1 VSKKILVAYDGSRG
15 SEKTIDVAASLAGG
29 NGSEVWLLCAYS
41 YENVPPAFRS
51 FAEAEGVN
59 DPAEHLY
66 YRYLVDHVMTPARE
80 RLKKAGVAKVEVA
93 LQQGDPA
100 EHLYYRYLVD
110 HVMTPARERLKKA
123 GVAKV
128 EVALQQG
135 DAAEVIVDFAK
146 EKVVDTIVI
155 GSRGLSDLEGLV
167 FGSVSH
173 KVNHNAPCTCVT
185 VR

>member
-1 VSKKILVAYDGSRG
+1 MSKKILVAYDGSRG

-41 YENVPPAFRS
+41 YDHVPPAFRS

-80 RLKKAGVAKVEVA
+80 RLKKAGVTKVEVA
-93 LQQGDPA
+93 L
-100 EHLYYRYLVD
+100 H
-110 HVMTPARERLKKA
+110 
-123 GVAKV
+123 
-128 EVALQQG
+128 QG

>member
-29 NGSEVWLLCAYS
+29 NGSEVWLICAYS
-41 YENVPPAFRS
+41 YNNVPPAFRS
-51 FAEAEGVN
+51 FAAAEGVD

-66 YRYLVDHVMTPARE
+66 YRYLEDQVMAPARE
-80 RLKKAGVAKVEVA
+80 RLKKAGI
-93 LQQGDPA
+93 
-100 EHLYYRYLVD
+100 
-110 HVMTPARERLKKA
+110 
-123 GVAKV
+123 AKV

>member
-93 LQQGDPA
+93 LQQGD
-100 EHLYYRYLVD
+100 
-110 HVMTPARERLKKA
+110 
-123 GVAKV
+123 
-128 EVALQQG
+128 
-135 DAAEVIVDFAK
+135 AAEVIVDFAK

>member
-1 VSKKILVAYDGSRG
+1 MSKKILVAYDGSRG

-41 YENVPPAFRS
+41 YENVPPAFRN

-93 LQQGDPA
+93 LEQGN
-100 EHLYYRYLVD
+100 
-110 HVMTPARERLKKA
+110 
-123 GVAKV
+123 
-128 EVALQQG
+128 
-135 DAAEVIVDFAK
+135 AAEVIVDFAK

>member
-1 VSKKILVAYDGSRG
+1 MSKKILVAYDGSRG

-93 LQQGDPA
+93 LQQGD
-100 EHLYYRYLVD
+100 
-110 HVMTPARERLKKA
+110 
-123 GVAKV
+123 
-128 EVALQQG
+128 
-135 DAAEVIVDFAK
+135 AAEVIVDFAK